1 VKHQEVFQTIR
12 SAGGLITTELLQRIA
27 AGDASLEGLKP
38 EDYHLSGLKL
48 GEATSRAW
56 YALQAAWG
64 RYREAR
70 EKLEPTD
77 LGTGVARDRWL
88 LPMFS
93 ELGFGRLPQARELEI
108 EGKKY
113 PISHMW
119 GACPI
124 HLVGHGIG
132 LDERTQGAAGAAR
145 QSPHSLVQEYLNRSA
160 GHLWGFVSNGLVLRL
175 LRDNASLT
183 RVAFIEFDLEA
194 MMEQEAYADFVLIWL
209 LCHESRVA
217 GERPE
222 LCWLEKWSHTA
233 QQEGSRALDSLR
245 RGVEEA
251 IRKLGEG
258 FLAHPRN
265 AALHEKLAS
274 GELKAQ
280 DYYHQLLRTIYRML
294 FLLVAEA
301 RGLLCPPGTTDE
313 AAERY
318 QRWYSIT
325 RLRDLSEKRRGGKHP
340 DLWQGLRLVFD
351 LLGTRH
357 PSAGQLPLVEGRSA

>member
-1 VKHQEVFQTIR
+1 MKHQEVFQTIR

-217 GERPE
+217 ESALSCAGWRSGP
-222 LCWLEKWSHTA
+222 HGTT
-233 QQEGSRALDSLR
+233 GRSRASTAS
-245 RGVEEA
+245 GEA
-251 IRKLGEG
+251 LKRQSASSVRVP
-258 FLAHPRN
+258 AHPRN
-265 AALHEKLAS
+265 AA
-274 GELKAQ
+274 
-280 DYYHQLLRTIYRML
+280 
-294 FLLVAEA
+294 
-301 RGLLCPPGTTDE
+301 C
-313 AAERY
+313 
-318 QRWYSIT
+318 T
-325 RLRDLSEKRRGGKHP
+325 RSSHLES
-340 DLWQGLRLVFD
+340 
-351 LLGTRH
+351 
-357 PSAGQLPLVEGRSA
+357 